1 MSKTKLGRWIAM
13 DAGDIDNDGDLD
25 LVLGNFS
32 RRFMSKF
39 NVEPTW
45 NTRLPIVVLRN
56 NTQ

>member
-1 MSKTKLGRWIAM
+1 M

-45 NTRLPIVVLRN
+45 NTRLPIVILRN